1 MGGHNIVVVNTP
13 GASGTIG
20 VNKVAKATNDG
31 YTLLF
36 IHIAQATLSSF
47 FPNLPYSVEKDF
59 EYLGLVS
66 KNPMNLI
73 GRPTISATNMN
84 ELVAWIKANKGNIN
98 IRNAGQG
105 TASHL
110 CGMLLQSTLKVDMIS
125 MPYKVQLQP

>member
-110 CGMLLQSTLKVDMIS
+110 CGMLL
-125 MPYKVQLQP
+125 